1 MRTMAMVK
9 RIFRQMFRDK
19 RTMALLFVA
28 PLFILTL
35 MYLVFNGEQADPVVG
50 TENANERFIEKLKD
64 ANIKVKEFADVT
76 DEQDLVVEEQL
87 DGFLQMG
94 GDIPKLTLRNN
105 DPSTSQALQMK
116 VKQITNA
123 LQMSKQLQKNVDMEE
138 NTSLDIAYVY
148 GDEDTVFFDVLGPI
162 LIGFF
167 VFFFVFLI
175 SGIGLLK
182 ERTTGTLER
191 LMATPVKRG
200 EIVAS
205 YLIGFGTFAVLQ
217 TIIIVLYAVSIL
229 EIVLI
234 GSVWNVLLIN
244 LLLAM
249 VALSLGIL
257 LSAFAESEFQMMQ
270 FIPIIVVPQI
280 FFSGIIPLE
289 GMADWLQVLAK
300 GMPLFYAADAL
311 QDVMYKGLGLADI
324 TGDLYVLILFAV
336 VLIILNLFGLKKYRK
351 L

>member
-1 MRTMAMVK
+1 M
-9 RIFRQMFRDK
+9 
-19 RTMALLFVA
+19 
-28 PLFILTL
+28 
-35 MYLVFNGEQADPVVG
+35 
-50 TENANERFIEKLKD
+50 
-64 ANIKVKEFADVT
+64 
-76 DEQDLVVEEQL
+76 
-87 DGFLQMG
+87 
-94 GDIPKLTLRNN
+94 
-105 DPSTSQALQMK
+105 
-116 VKQITNA
+116 
-123 LQMSKQLQKNVDMEE
+123 
-138 NTSLDIAYVY
+138 
-148 GDEDTVFFDVLGPI
+148 
-162 LIGFF
+162 
-167 VFFFVFLI
+167 
-175 SGIGLLK
+175 
-182 ERTTGTLER
+182 
-191 LMATPVKRG
+191 
-200 EIVAS
+200 
-205 YLIGFGTFAVLQ
+205 LQ